1 MTEDNFDPTAYLRKL
16 MTDYELEV
24 NSKVEDVKG
33 SYVESGRD
41 DKFLNFLRL
50 LIQNAS
56 RRRDPGKP
64 HAANNR
70 RPGMAVLLTAP
81 SGAGKSTLL
90 DNAIKSNPA
99 FPNYG
104 SATEW
109 CPLIS
114 VGAPSPCTLLQL
126 AMRILI
132 ALGWNSTRELRE
144 NGAWLRVRMQLKEQK
159 ILFLVVDDFQ
169 HVLHTANEFEIQK
182 VRDTLKDLMTS
193 RDWPVQIILAGMPE
207 LVPFAK
213 ADTQLRRRLKFMKL
227 GPISPKGDFKFLDSA
242 IKHFAKKCGLKL
254 VVGVGEA
261 LVGRLCHAAQY
272 QMGVTI
278 EILTEAVEVALL
290 RGEKTLTMDDFLD
303 AYAARNLQPDD
314 QNPFFANAWDTI
326 DTSLVRPKIEDATEE
341 DAEDKSVA
349 KKRTP
354 KPRRRRTKR

>member
-1 MTEDNFDPTAYLRKL
+1 MNEDNFDPTEFLRKL
-16 MTDYELEV
+16 LSDYELEV
-24 NSKVEDVKG
+24 NSQVEDVQG

-41 DKFLNFLRL
+41 DTFLKFLRL
-50 LIQNAS
+50 VVQNAA

-70 RPGMAVLLTAP
+70 RPGMGVLVTGP
-81 SGAGKSTLL
+81 SGAGKTRMI
-90 DNAIKSNPA
+90 DNAFKDNPA

-104 SATEW
+104 SSTEW
-109 CPLIS
+109 CPLIN

-126 AMRILI
+126 AMRILG

-159 ILFLVVDDFQ
+159 ILFLFIDDFQ
-169 HVLHTANEFEIQK
+169 HVLHQANEFEIQK

-193 RDWPVQIILAGMPE
+193 RDWPMQIILAGLPT

-213 ADTQLRRRLKFMKL
+213 TDTQLRRRLKFMKME
-227 GPISPKGDFKFLDSA
+227 PVSPKGDFKFLDNA
-242 IKHFAKKCGLKL
+242 VKHYAKKCGLK
-254 VVGVGEA
+254 VMIKPEQA

-278 EILTEAVEVALL
+278 EILTEAVEVALQ
-290 RGEKTLTMDDFLD
+290 RGEKTLTMLDFED
-303 AYAARNLQPDD
+303 AYAARNLQPND

-326 DTSLVRPKIEDATEE
+326 DTSLVRPKSEDPTEE
-341 DAEDKSVA
+341 DAEDKSV
-349 KKRTP
+349 KRSP
-354 KPRRRRTKR
+354 KPRRRRRTR

>member
-1 MTEDNFDPTAYLRKL
+1 MTQDNFDPTAYLRKL
-16 MTDYELEV
+16 LNEDELEV
-24 NSKVEDVKG
+24 NSQVEDVKG
-33 SYVESGRD
+33 SYVESDRHD
-41 DKFLNFLRL
+41 TFLNFLRL
-50 LIQNAS
+50 VVQNAA

-70 RPGMAVLLTAP
+70 RPGMGLLLTAP
-81 SGAGKSTLL
+81 SGAGKTTLI
-90 DNAIKSNPA
+90 DNALKDNPA

-126 AMRILI
+126 AMRILM
-132 ALGWNSTRELRE
+132 ALGWHSTRELRE

-159 ILFLVVDDFQ
+159 ILFLVIDDFQ
-169 HVLHTANEFEIQK
+169 HVLHQANEFEIQK

-213 ADTQLRRRLKFMKL
+213 TDTQLRRRLKFMQL
-227 GPISPKGDFKFLDSA
+227 EPISPKRDFKFLDSA
-242 IKHFAKKCGLKL
+242 IKHYAKKCGLKL
-254 VVGVGEA
+254 VVSAGES
-261 LVGRLCHAAQY
+261 LVGRLCHAAQH

-290 RGEKTLTMDDFLD
+290 RGEKTLTMYDFVD

-314 QNPFFANAWDTI
+314 QNPFYANAWDTI
-326 DTSLVRPKIEDATEE
+326 DTSLVRPKSEDPTAE
-341 DAEDKSVA
+341 DAEDASA
-349 KKRTP
+349 TKRST
-354 KPRRRRTKR
+354 KPRRRRRTR